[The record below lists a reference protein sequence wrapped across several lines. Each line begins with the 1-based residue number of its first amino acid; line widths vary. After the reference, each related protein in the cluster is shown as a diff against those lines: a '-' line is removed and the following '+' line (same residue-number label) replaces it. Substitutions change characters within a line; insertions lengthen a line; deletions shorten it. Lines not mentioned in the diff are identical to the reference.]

1 MRFHRH
7 LSRFFG
13 VAISLATACTALA
26 TSTYEYKPG
35 EYVVITDGKSPNG
48 EHSIAAHGEGEYGD
62 ENFHLYLM
70 DAKSG
75 KRIGPLEEVKDTL
88 DTGADAFTAKWS
100 ADSSEVSIVIAWT
113 GTKWLRS
120 VIYRRSPR
128 ASHQRSHKK
137 LLTDLFAAPTGQS
150 ARKDVALLKDMSFRA
165 QSRNLLF
172 LYPRAEKHYK
182 PSHK

>member
-1 MRFHRH
+1 MRFHRY

-48 EHSIAAHGEGEYGD
+48 EYSIAAHGEGEYGD

-100 ADSSEVSIVIAWT
+100 PDSSEVSISYRADRYEMVTIVYLVEDRRAHRVS
-113 GTKWLRS
+113 GPTK
-120 VIYRRSPR
+120 
-128 ASHQRSHKK
+128 
-137 LLTDLFAAPTGQS
+137 
-150 ARKDVALLKDMSFRA
+150 
-165 QSRNLLF
+165 N
-172 LYPRAEKHYK
+172 
-182 PSHK
+182 